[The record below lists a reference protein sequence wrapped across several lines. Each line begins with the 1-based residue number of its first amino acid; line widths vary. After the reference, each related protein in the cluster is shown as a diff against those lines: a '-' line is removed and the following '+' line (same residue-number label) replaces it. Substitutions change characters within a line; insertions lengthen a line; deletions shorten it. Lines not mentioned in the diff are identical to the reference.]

1 MGDTIRNTVLT
12 PNKTSLK
19 HDALMVQPNL
29 QQLIQQV
36 LAELGAASGA
46 IYQPVDQHT
55 MQLRTTAGIE
65 LQYPKTIVVGP
76 SIANALNVILST
88 LSQPLVDG
96 AIFSTQVDHVQLS
109 NLLLDAANLD
119 DVLAGK
125 IGPDAS
131 AATAPAITQALS
143 LDLDASDG
151 TNNGVPL
158 VPVALPLML
167 LDQIYGVLVIWVE
180 QQSQCSLE
188 QLRRIERCCTEAA
201 LLIQNE
207 HIRDSVAV
215 DISHERSQRAK
226 DLYDA
231 VSQTIFGISLGAQTA
246 LSVSSACP
254 AELQQP
260 LSFILT
266 FAETAVTE
274 IRALLFELTPQA
286 LIEQGLSTAIDIQS
300 SAIAAHHQVKKI
312 MNLGPEPNISDHKK
326 QNLYQIFLEA
336 MQNCVKHSQ
345 AKRIWIN
352 LYEEN
357 SKLYL
362 SVVDDGVGFTITS
375 AVLASKGLDRMV
387 QLASQMGAVVEI
399 TAELG
404 IGACIQVCLP
414 LHS

>member
-19 HDALMVQPNL
+19 HDALMVQPSL

-36 LAELGAASGA
+36 IAELSAASGA

-65 LQYPKTIVVGP
+65 VQYPQTIVVGP
-76 SIANALNVILST
+76 SIANALNVILSA
-88 LSQPLVDG
+88 LSQPFVDG
-96 AIFSTQVDHVQLS
+96 AVFSAQVDHVQLS
-109 NLLLDAANLD
+109 NLLLEAVQSANDHAAEIESS
-119 DVLAGK
+119 AGR
-125 IGPDAS
+125 
-131 AATAPAITQALS
+131 AATSAMTQAIH
-143 LDLDASDG
+143 LDLEQFDA

-180 QQSQCSLE
+180 QQSHCTLE

-207 HIRDSVAV
+207 HVRNSVAV

-286 LIEQGLSTAIDIQS
+286 LIEQGLSNAIDIQS
-300 SAIAAHHQVKKI
+300 SAIAAHHQVKRI
-312 MNLGPEPNISDHKK
+312 LNLGPEPNISDHKK
-326 QNLYQIFLEA
+326 QSLYQIFLEA

-357 SKLYL
+357 GKLCL
-362 SVVDDGVGFTITS
+362 SVVDDGIGFTVTP
-375 AVLASKGLDRMV
+375 AVLASKGLDHMV
-387 QLASQMGAVVEI
+387 QLGSQMGAVTEI

-404 IGACIQVCLP
+404 IGTCVQVCLP
-414 LHS
+414 LH